1 MKIFLIAEVFILV
14 FALVLAVQQI
24 EGHVLYPLIMGRSIH
39 IHPIA
44 VILALATGGILAG
57 IIGVFI
63 SVPILTVAAT
73 ALTYA
78 RETREARESPKPPVP
93 AAERG

>member
-1 MKIFLIAEVFILV
+1 
-14 FALVLAVQQI
+14 
-24 EGHVLYPLIMGRSIH
+24 MGRTIH

-63 SVPILTVAAT
+63 SVPILTLAAT
-73 ALTYA
+73 ALAYA
-78 RETREARESPKPPVP
+78 RELREPPPPPPP
-93 AAERG
+93 APVAQPG

>member
-1 MKIFLIAEVFILV
+1 VI
-14 FALVLAVQQI
+14 AVQQV
-24 EGHVLYPLIMGRSIH
+24 EGHLLYPIIMGRTIH

-44 VILALATGGILAG
+44 VILVLATGGILAG

-73 ALTYA
+73 ALAFARDA
-78 RETREARESPKPPVP
+78 REPPPVP
-93 AAERG
+93 IAAPAAPPG